1 LTTRGVRG
9 YNTLSRLHDED
20 GAMSEKEWNANGA
33 TRRKLLGGM
42 ATAGALLGMGT
53 AGAAKAGAAETASDA
68 AERLLA
74 PAKLRSYKAR
84 RSSSWDRSG
93 GNGDSVPVEPGQAAT
108 ILDVKGAGVVT
119 HVWFT
124 IASDDQHHLK
134 NLVLRAWWD
143 GESSPSV
150 EAPIGDFYGLGL
162 GEYYTYE
169 SALLTVAPVKALN
182 AYFAMPFAS
191 AAKIT
196 VTNEGKK
203 KTNALY
209 FAADYV
215 TLPSLPEDVGRFHAQ
230 YRQAAPCKGWTDNWG
245 AEYGDDINAK
255 KNLNGEGNYVYLE
268 ATGRGHFVGVT
279 HAVEQNQEFWFGEGD
294 DMIFIDGDAMPTING
309 TGTEDYFN
317 GAWDFNGQPFG
328 YMHNG
333 APYIVDA
340 ERIGGRYCLYRW
352 HTESPITFEKSIKV
366 TIEHGHANHR
376 DDNFYSVAYWYQT
389 EPHAQFPALP
399 AAETRIPRIF
409 HVGGAG
415 AAEPPKNSGQ

>member
-1 LTTRGVRG
+1 
-9 YNTLSRLHDED
+9 
-20 GAMSEKEWNANGA
+20 MSEKDWNASA
-33 TRRKLLGGM
+33 AIRRRLLGGM
-42 ATAGALLGMGT
+42 ASAGALLGMGAATAAT
-53 AGAAKAGAAETASDA
+53 AGAAQPGADT

-93 GNGDSVPVEPGQAAT
+93 GNGDSVPVEPGQTAT

-143 GESSPSV
+143 GESSPSI
-150 EAPIGDFYGLGL
+150 EAPIGDFFGLGL
-162 GEYYTYE
+162 GEYYTYQ

-182 AYFAMPFAS
+182 SYFAMPFAS

-215 TLPSLPEDVGRFHAQ
+215 ILPSLPEDVGRFHAQ

-245 AEYGDDINAK
+245 AEYGDDINDK

-376 DDNFYSVAYWYQT
+376 ADNFYSVAYWYQT

-399 AAETRIPRIF
+399 AAESRIPRIF

-415 AAEPPKNSGQ
+415 PAEPPRS